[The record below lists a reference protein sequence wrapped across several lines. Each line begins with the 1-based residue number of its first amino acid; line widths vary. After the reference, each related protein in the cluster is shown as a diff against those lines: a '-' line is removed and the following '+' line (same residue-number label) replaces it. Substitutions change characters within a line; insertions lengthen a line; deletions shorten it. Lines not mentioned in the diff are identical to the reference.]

1 VATVLYSRA
10 VEPLVVVIFAL
21 LAAPFGLRAG
31 IRRGFGIPALL
42 GIATV
47 STFFALRSVGIT
59 LASEGVI
66 SAQIAMGAL
75 VGLFAIAGAIHL
87 RFIER

>member
-1 VATVLYSRA
+1 M
-10 VEPLVVVIFAL
+10 VVILAL

-31 IRRGFGIPALL
+31 IRRVFGIPAIL

-47 STFFALRSVGIT
+47 SIFFALRSVGIT

-75 VGLFAIAGAIHL
+75 VGLFTISGAIHL